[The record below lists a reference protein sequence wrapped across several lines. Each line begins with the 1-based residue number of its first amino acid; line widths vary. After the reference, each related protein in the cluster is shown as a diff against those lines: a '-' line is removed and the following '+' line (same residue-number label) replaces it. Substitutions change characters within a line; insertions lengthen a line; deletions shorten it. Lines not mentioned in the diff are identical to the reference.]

1 MRFFYAVFETAHIVF
16 KEKQEWQ
23 SKFCTEKIRV
33 RQFCAA

>member
-1 MRFFYAVFETAHIVF
+1 MRFFAALEAANMEQGEI
-16 KEKQEWQ
+16 EWQ

>member
-1 MRFFYAVFETAHIVF
+1 MRFFAAFQAAHIV